1 MNKIYY
7 IFKYVYHRTFTPFY
21 KIGWSVAFSKGVE
34 IKNSKYIQIG
44 KRVYIGKNALIQV
57 ELIHHLQ
64 FGYHKPKLKIG
75 NYVSVGVGS
84 VISAVS
90 DIELEDDVIIAPY
103 CYIADNSHSFDRVDV
118 SIRYQGLDKVKP
130 VKIKKGAWLGWSV
143 AVYPGVTIGKNSVIG
158 ANSVV
163 TKDIPDYCVAVGAPA
178 KVIKKYDFES
188 GKWLKIG

>member
-1 MNKIYY
+1 MI
-7 IFKYVYHRTFTPFY
+7 FTPFY
-21 KIGWSVAFSKGVE
+21 KIGWPVAFSKGVE
-34 IKNSKYIQIG
+34 IKNSIYIQMER
-44 KRVYIGKNALIQV
+44 RVYLGKNALIQV
-57 ELIHHLQ
+57 EPFHHLK
-64 FGYHKPKLKIG
+64 FGSHKPKLKIG
-75 NYVSVGVGS
+75 NYVSIGAGA

-118 SIRYQGLDKVKP
+118 SIKYQGLDKVSP
-130 VKIKKGAWLGWSV
+130 VKIKKGAWLGWNSV
-143 AVYPGVTIGKNSVIG
+143 ICPGVTIGKNSVIG